1 MGGQIMHVIHCLE
14 LIKVFAMIKSNRVL
28 DEEEY
33 LMYKSCLEYV
43 RVTNEDALRAYYD
56 AKKEEPGNEDE
67 FGSGVPRD

>member
-1 MGGQIMHVIHCLE
+1 MHVIQCME

-43 RVTNEDALRAYYD
+43 RVTNEDALRSYYN
-56 AKKEEPGNEDE
+56 AKEEKLSDEDE
-67 FGSGVPRD
+67 SGSGVPRD